1 MICARQKVD
10 RRANHI
16 PIQGLCRRT
25 FKTFKQSLN
34 DDDLAGE
41 TDRTMLTPGQIGQNA
56 DQSNWDNIV
65 GGLPGVGR
73 PRQRVADAKESGS

>member
-1 MICARQKVD
+1 MIGGQT
-10 RRANHI
+10 
-16 PIQGLCRRT
+16 T
-25 FKTFKQSLN
+25 FPYKDCVEEPLKTFKHGKLMKSFN

-41 TDRTMLTPGQIGQNA
+41 TDRTITPGQIGQNA

-73 PRQRVADAKESGS
+73 PRQRVADAKESAS

>member
-1 MICARQKVD
+1 MIKS
-10 RRANHI
+10 
-16 PIQGLCRRT
+16 
-25 FKTFKQSLN
+25 FN

-73 PRQRVADAKESGS
+73 PRQRVADAKESAS